1 MRALVFPLLLL
12 CDTVTSFVIHTGRL
26 PHSHAGRAKGWSERP
41 VCTRRG
47 GARGLAA
54 QQGDAKDRADGGS
67 DALFASLRKRQEQL
81 EEEEQTLLSRWR
93 SGECVSKAALFL
105 DDYVVY
111 TKIHITICANQAQA
125 HAHLHTAHHVCVCV
139 CVCVYVCVCVCI

>member
-1 MRALVFPLLLL
+1 MRVFFLLLL
-12 CDTVTSFVIHTGRL
+12 CNTVSSFVIHTGRL
-26 PHSHAGRAKGWSERP
+26 PHAHAGRATGWRERP

-47 GARGLAA
+47 VRGLAA

-67 DALFASLRKRQEQL
+67 DELFASLRKRQEQL

-111 TKIHITICANQAQA
+111 ISKQSLPTTYIS
-125 HAHLHTAHHVCVCV
+125 
-139 CVCVYVCVCVCI
+139 YD